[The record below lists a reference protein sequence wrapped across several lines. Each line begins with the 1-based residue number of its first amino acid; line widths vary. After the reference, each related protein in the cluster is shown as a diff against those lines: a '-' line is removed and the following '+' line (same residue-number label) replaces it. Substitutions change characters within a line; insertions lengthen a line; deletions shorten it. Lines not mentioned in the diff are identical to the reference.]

1 MRKEEDMSSLW
12 ILSPVLVAWA
22 AGAFLLIWSFREH
35 LRQKVS
41 KEQLAGSAKQI
52 PAADT
57 PDGLSREPRVRTVH
71 GLAISALLAAALL
84 ALWVAW
90 SGDGNVILFYLMK
103 DIPIYF
109 RIDNI
114 GRWFVTLVT
123 VVWVP
128 VGIYSTLYMRH
139 EGEEKRFFGF
149 YLLLYGVLVCLDFA
163 GNLVTMY
170 LFYELMTLT
179 SFPLVLHNGS
189 REAIMACPSPPSKSV
204 RPMDP
209 ANRVS
214 PVNRVF
220 PARSVT
226 EPEVWPGVSS
236 TSSSTPATVIRS
248 PSFQGVTFPKERTVG

>member
-170 LFYELMTLT
+170 LFYELMKIGRA
-179 SFPLVLHNGS
+179 SC
-189 REAIMACPSPPSKSV
+189 RERVCLSV
-204 RPMDP
+204 
-209 ANRVS
+209 
-214 PVNRVF
+214 
-220 PARSVT
+220 
-226 EPEVWPGVSS
+226 
-236 TSSSTPATVIRS
+236 
-248 PSFQGVTFPKERTVG
+248 